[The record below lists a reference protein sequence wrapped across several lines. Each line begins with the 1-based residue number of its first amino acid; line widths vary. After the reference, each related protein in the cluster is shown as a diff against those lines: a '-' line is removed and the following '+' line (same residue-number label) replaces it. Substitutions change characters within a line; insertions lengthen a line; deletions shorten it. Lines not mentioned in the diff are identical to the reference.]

1 MHVGTARLALFN
13 YAFAK
18 QQKGSLVLRI
28 EDTDT
33 ARSKKEYEEAIFE
46 GLRWLKIIPDEDP
59 ERGGDYGPYRQS
71 ERIAFHRKALEVLL
85 QKKNIFYCSHE
96 AMSEEEH
103 SVHWCDDKDK
113 NLSSGILRFRTPK
126 DQDIIF
132 QDLIR
137 GEIKFNTET
146 VGDFSVARSLD
157 SPLYHFAVVIDDYLM
172 EITHVLR
179 GEDILPS
186 TPKHILM
193 QEALGYE
200 PPAYGHLP
208 LVLGPDRSKLSKR
221 HGPTSL
227 LEFREKGYLPEA
239 LINFLALIGWN
250 PGTDR
255 EIFSFEDFIKEFS
268 LEKVQK
274 SGAIFDFQKLDWMN
288 GEYIRKKPL
297 AELTELCKPYLADF
311 LTSST
316 SSQHSNILENVGMLD
331 EHRRD
336 EYIRKVIA
344 LEQPR
349 LKKLSEIGERVE
361 YFFRPPEYQKE
372 LLQWKNMSFAEI
384 AASLDRSEKIIS
396 NFQFPISKEEVE
408 KAFLDNIGVG
418 DKGSLLWP
426 LRVALSGR
434 KASPGP
440 FEIMAILGIEESLN
454 RIKVAQILLKK
465 IAD

>member
-18 QQKGSLVLRI
+18 QQKGSLILRI
-28 EDTDT
+28 EDTDKE
-33 ARSKKEYEEAIFE
+33 RSKKEYEKAIFE
-46 GLRWLKIIPDEDP
+46 GLQWLRIIPDEDP
-59 ERGGDYGPYRQS
+59 EKGGRYGPYRQS
-71 ERIAFHRKALEVLL
+71 ERLSSHQKALETLL
-85 QKKNIFYCSHE
+85 QQKNIFYCSHK
-96 AMSEEEH
+96 ATPIEEYA
-103 SVHWCDDKDK
+103 VHWCDDKDK
-113 NLSSGILRFRTPK
+113 NLSSGILRFRTPRN
-126 DQDIIF
+126 QDIIF
-132 QDLIR
+132 SDLIR
-137 GEIKFNTET
+137 GEVKFNTET

-157 SPLYHFAVVIDDYLM
+157 SPLYHFAVVVDDYLM

-193 QEALGYE
+193 QEALGYKH
-200 PPAYGHLP
+200 PAYGHLP
-208 LVLGPDRSKLSKR
+208 LVLGSDRSKLSKR

-250 PGTDR
+250 PGTDQ
-255 EIFSFEDFIKEFS
+255 EFFSLENFVEEFS

-297 AELTELCKPYLADF
+297 AELTELCKPYLEAF
-311 LTSST
+311 LTSADRHIS
-316 SSQHSNILENVGMLD
+316 
-331 EHRRD
+331 D
-336 EYIRKVIA
+336 EYIEKVIA

-361 YFFRPPEYQKE
+361 YFFRTPTYTKE
-372 LLQWKNMSFAEI
+372 LLQWKNMSDTELL
-384 AASLDRSEKIIS
+384 ASLERAEKIIGTLETGS
-396 NFQFPISKEEVE
+396 PKETIE
-408 KAFLDNIGVG
+408 KTFLDEMGES

-426 LRVALSGR
+426 LRVALSGK

-440 FEIMAILGIEESLN
+440 FEIMAALGVEESLK
-454 RIKVAQILLKK
+454 RIKAAQELI
-465 IAD
+465 